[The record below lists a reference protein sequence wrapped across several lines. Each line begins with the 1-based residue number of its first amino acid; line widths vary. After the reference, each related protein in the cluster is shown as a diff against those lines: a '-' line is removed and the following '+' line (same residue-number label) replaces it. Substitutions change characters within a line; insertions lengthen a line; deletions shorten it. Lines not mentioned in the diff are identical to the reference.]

1 MFWECHVVTSSIDKL
16 LDQPSDSVTLQ
27 DFLDENDLIQECLT
41 QNNRLLDYLV
51 QGHIMNELIGY
62 IIKLP
67 TDNNFHNAQVVSE
80 LLSGDFQRIQEKL
93 LEKEHLDLLYS
104 FLFSNEIHNQ
114 STVNPILASY
124 FSRIIMTLVIRK
136 PNELINYFK
145 SRETFKDDF
154 FHHLDSTSVTDV
166 LYRLIADCGE
176 QRPEA
181 IKWYEDINLIDGLV
195 QQLLITESTYTQT
208 NIVNL
213 LGEFIRLAF
222 DQHNGID
229 DDIQQNINAPLS
241 SSTMECLPHNTKEN
255 DEELSPFN
263 RFSSDNETEN
273 KSTDN
278 QNDGKLTPLILAQHI
293 LSKSNLE
300 KLFDTLIKQ
309 PMLVANGCDFL
320 ITVFDLL
327 GRYIPMPQCIP
338 ITSFVE
344 GTSILNNEY
353 SAFDK
358 EENERMQINDEGD
371 TSPVI
376 KSTEKSSDETNVNPL
391 KYLSAS
397 VKDLRVQIYLT
408 ILEVVPSRLPS
419 LIALLSNPSAP
430 LMPSSLSQD
439 NSQSV
444 KYQFIS
450 EPLGATR
457 LNLIKFFSKLIHT
470 ISNDY
475 TGDYIYQI
483 LDSNRLFH
491 ILIDLFY
498 HHVYN
503 NFLHTQVYLIIRLIF
518 HINSLAVKQSNDIWT
533 RLALNDQI
541 KSSESELP
549 NSSSFHYTNRCSYK
563 LFQSLLNS
571 SQVNLIERLLD
582 QYELNIA
589 SSKSILTSSSSD
601 DAITSS
607 LLHTRFTSPNSG
619 HIAQILRCLREYAT
633 IFDNYSTFLKNDNQ
647 QQFDDNTNVL
657 EIRWETALDY
667 LNEDEKK
674 CSAMHHHEQNSTNS
688 FRLNS
693 SANAMGHINNENNS
707 NDSSET
713 NQRRQTF
720 HMRSFGSS
728 GTPYL
733 DDDDDD
739 DDEVE
744 RFDIDDELMNN
755 EQTSSERK
763 LAEMKKVSFEPQFPP
778 VFDEQSLWH
787 QQDDTDMTK
796 SHHDNED
803 KDNMKMASAPP
814 LPDLFE
820 NYRKQQDK
828 SASSTESSFEQLCS
842 LRANDHGSGPIIFP
856 FQSSSSSTIRDEV
869 GEGQDEY

>member
-16 LDQPSDSVTLQ
+16 LDQPSNSVSLQ
-27 DFLDENDLIQECLT
+27 DFLNENDLIQECLT

-62 IIKLP
+62 LTKRP
-67 TDNNFHNAQVVSE
+67 VDNNFHNAQVVSE

-104 FLFSNEIHNQ
+104 FLLTNEINKQ

-124 FSRIIMTLVIRK
+124 FSRIIMTLIIRK

-145 SRETFKDDF
+145 TRETFKEDF
-154 FHHLDSTSVTDV
+154 FHHLDSTSITDI
-166 LYRLIADCGE
+166 LYRFISDSGE
-176 QRPEA
+176 QRSEA
-181 IKWYEDINLIDGLV
+181 IKWYEDINLMDGLI

-222 DQHNGID
+222 DQHYGID
-229 DDIQQNINAPLS
+229 NDIQRNINATLS
-241 SSTMECLPHNTKEN
+241 SSTMECLPYNAQEN

-263 RFSSDNETEN
+263 QFSSGNDTEN
-273 KSTDN
+273 KSTNN
-278 QNDGKLTPLILAQHI
+278 QIDDKLTPLILAQHI
-293 LSKSNLE
+293 LSKSNLK
-300 KLFDTLIKQ
+300 KLFDALSTQ
-309 PMLVANGCDFL
+309 PILVANGCDFL

-327 GRYIPMPQCIP
+327 CRYMPLPQCIP

-344 GTSILNNEY
+344 GTSILKNDLPPSE
-353 SAFDK
+353 K
-358 EENERMQINDEGD
+358 EENERMQVNDEGD
-371 TSPVI
+371 TLPVI
-376 KSTEKSSDETNVNPL
+376 KSNEKSSDETNANAF
-391 KYLSAS
+391 KTLSAN
-397 VKDLRVQIYLT
+397 VKDPRVQIYL
-408 ILEVVPSRLPS
+408 IFLEVIPSRLPS
-419 LIALLSNPSAP
+419 LIALLSNPAAP
-430 LMPSSLSQD
+430 LIPSSSSQD
-439 NSQSV
+439 NSQTV

-450 EPLGATR
+450 EPLGALR

-483 LDSNRLFH
+483 LDSNRLFN

-518 HINSLAVKQSNDIWT
+518 HINALAVKQSNDIWT
-533 RLALNDQI
+533 RLSLNDQK
-541 KSSESELP
+541 KSLDSELP
-549 NSSSFHYTNRCSYK
+549 DSSSFHYTNRCLYK

-582 QYELNIA
+582 QYDLNVA

-607 LLHTRFTSPNSG
+607 LLHTRFTSPSSG
-619 HIAQILRCLREYAT
+619 HVAQILRCLREYAT
-633 IFDNYSTFLKNDNQ
+633 IFNNYSIFLKNDDQ
-647 QQFDDNTNVL
+647 QQLDDSTNVL

-674 CSAMHHHEQNSTNS
+674 YSAMHHHEQNSTNS
-688 FRLNS
+688 FRLS
-693 SANAMGHINNENNS
+693 SAANAMAHINNVNNS
-707 NDSSET
+707 NDDNEA

-728 GTPYL
+728 GAPYI
-733 DDDDDD
+733 DDDDD

-755 EQTSSERK
+755 EQTASERK
-763 LAEMKKVSFEPQFPP
+763 LAEMKKISFEPQFPP

-787 QQDDTDMTK
+787 QQDDTDMKKTN
-796 SHHDNED
+796 HGNED
-803 KDNMKMASAPP
+803 NDNMKMTSAPP

-820 NYRKQQDK
+820 NYRKQQEK
-828 SASSTESSFEQLCS
+828 STSSTESNFEQLCS

-856 FQSSSSSTIRDEV
+856 FQSSSSSTVRDEV